1 MSRSSWSSSWSWSGS
16 QDPTSH
22 FDGWDLKN
30 DHFGTL
36 FGPFLRGPKQVS
48 STPIR
53 TWQESIAMDAWS
65 VSPSL
70 MVVGLGQT
78 PQKPW
83 SGGGRFLGVEG
94 SILDPPLL
102 KWSSLYILSRAR
114 VEEMVGKMT
123 LFGPFS
129 GHAWPRNGG
138 VFDHP
143 FPWLNGNAAQKWN
156 FTCSKHDTENDCFV
170 FLQKKSVFWCFFQ
183 NHYFPKKA
191 KKGNSVKTRKVMFLR
206 GATTKE
212 HDDR

>member
-1 MSRSSWSSSWSWSGS
+1 MTGIHCYGRLIRQSFTHGGGSWPDPPKTMIWGWSLSRSWGV
-16 QDPTSH
+16 D
-22 FDGWDLKN
+22 
-30 DHFGTL
+30 FG
-36 FGPFLRGPKQVS
+36 
-48 STPIR
+48 
-53 TWQESIAMDAWS
+53 
-65 VSPSL
+65 
-70 MVVGLGQT
+70 
-78 PQKPW
+78 
-83 SGGGRFLGVEG
+83 
-94 SILDPPLL
+94 PPLL